1 VVDDGCGC
9 GIHGRVGEGVV
20 GGVDGGG
27 GVDGRGGVKGR
38 RGVHAAAEVK
48 TVAGDETLA
57 HGEETRR
64 EREGKEEDRVP
75 VGDVIHLSRGQNRPY
90 GTTEPPGTPAGG
102 PEAVPYV
109 EHGVVVTKQE
119 L

>member
-1 VVDDGCGC
+1 MVDDGCG
-9 GIHGRVGEGVV
+9 GGVHGRVEEGVV

-27 GVDGRGGVKGR
+27 GVDGR

-48 TVAGDETLA
+48 TVAGDETLS
-57 HGEETRR
+57 HEETRR
-64 EREGKEEDRVP
+64 EREGKEEAKVP

-109 EHGVVVTKQE
+109 EHGVAVTKQE

>member
-1 VVDDGCGC
+1 
-9 GIHGRVGEGVV
+9 
-20 GGVDGGG
+20 
-27 GVDGRGGVKGR
+27 
-38 RGVHAAAEVK
+38 
-48 TVAGDETLA
+48 
-57 HGEETRR
+57 
-64 EREGKEEDRVP
+64 

-109 EHGVVVTKQE
+109 EHGVAVTKQE